1 MLIYIE
7 YISRRQGVSLEAFH
21 KVMGL
26 GQGGWA
32 DDHADDVPVLMLGR
46 TWRVGPEP
54 EYMCVW
60 YTKDEGLG
68 RIDEWE
74 RVFRAGEADAYEEPF
89 RLAAR
94 IDHAGCYDPLIEPVR
109 SDNERF
115 YAEFFDFEPSVS
127 RDEIRAAYEARADRS
142 DGVRLVLLID
152 RIGQLGPDPRGLAV
166 WALPKWESLDGVA
179 RELEG
184 TEGPVR
190 PVTAALYSELGK
202 ETL

>member
-1 MLIYIE
+1 
-7 YISRRQGVSLEAFH
+7 
-21 KVMGL
+21 MGL